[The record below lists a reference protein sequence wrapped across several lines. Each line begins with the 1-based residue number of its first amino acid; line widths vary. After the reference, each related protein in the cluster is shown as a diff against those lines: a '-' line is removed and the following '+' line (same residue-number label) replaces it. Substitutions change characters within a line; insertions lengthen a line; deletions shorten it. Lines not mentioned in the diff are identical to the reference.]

1 MTQDFTL
8 SSKDS
13 SKSDL
18 KNMKVK
24 TELIILC
31 KKDTKYEQPPDKPN
45 LKTARYARTNERLA
59 QC

>member
-1 MTQDFTL
+1 
-8 SSKDS
+8 
-13 SKSDL
+13 
-18 KNMKVK
+18 MKVK
-24 TELIILC
+24 TELIIFC